1 MTELVAELNRD
12 PRRGEAAEL
21 PLSPVEF
28 DPPNLAVLAH
38 QGYFTESVP
47 PADERVLV
55 QRNGNLSNDVTDQVH
70 PENAAAAVL
79 AAKTVGLDVA
89 GVDIVADDIS
99 RPLRLQGGAV
109 VEVNAGPGLQMHL
122 QPGTG
127 LPRAV
132 GELIVATLFPPAA
145 TGRIPLVA
153 VSGGS
158 DRTLIARL
166 IDHLWHVAGVQ
177 TGLVCAAGTYA
188 NGQLLCSDNAADA
201 RSAADLLLHPLI
213 EAAVFETPEAGVVC
227 DGLGFDR
234 CQVVVMAEGET
245 AANFPSSASP
255 DELAAARQAL
265 LGTLE
270 RDGAVVAEAAWGSA
284 LPTSCAGQVLLFA
297 EQPTHLAVR
306 AQRARGGKAVFV
318 RGTSVIAAHGDQEQL
333 LADLAS
339 TDLRGPAIRS
349 GVLAAVAAAWAL
361 HISPPAIQNGLNSFV
376 LDRE

>member
-1 MTELVAELNRD
+1 
-12 PRRGEAAEL
+12 
-21 PLSPVEF
+21 
-28 DPPNLAVLAH
+28 
-38 QGYFTESVP
+38 VP
-47 PADERVLV
+47 PAGEQVLV

-89 GVDIVADDIS
+89 GVDMVADDIS

-127 LPRAV
+127 LPRPV
-132 GELIVATLFPPAA
+132 GKLIVASLFPPDA

-158 DRTLIARL
+158 DRTMIARL
-166 IDHLWHVAGVQ
+166 VSHLLHVAGVR
-177 TGLVCAAGTYA
+177 TGLACAAGTYA
-188 NGQLLCSDNAADA
+188 NGQPLRDDNAADA

-213 EAAVFETPEAGVVC
+213 EAAVFETPEAGVVR

-234 CQVVVMAEGET
+234 CQVAVMAEGGPAET
-245 AANFPSSASP
+245 AAHSQSPASQ
-255 DELAAARQAL
+255 DEIAAARQAL

-270 RDGAVVAEAAWGSA
+270 SDGAVVVAAESAWASA
-284 LPTSCAGQVLLFA
+284 RPTPCAGEVMLFA

-306 AQRARGGKAVFV
+306 TQRERGEKAVFV
-318 RGTSVIAAHGDQEQL
+318 RGTSVLAAHGDQEEL
-333 LADLAS
+333 LADLVS

-349 GVLAAVAAAWAL
+349 SVLASVAAAWAL
-361 HISPPAIQNGLNSFV
+361 HISAAAIQSGLNSFV